1 MRSVL
6 KIIDFYLNQL
16 MNSTPSPSQKIILDN
31 LLSELKSLN
40 YPKVELVDIISI
52 SIILNY
58 LLSDYKLIKMYSQLI
73 KNSFEVIGDILSDA
87 LYVKIEP
94 KIISIENEFY
104 TNICPDRRQFE
115 HKLTEEIRD
124 LIIE

>member
-1 MRSVL
+1 
-6 KIIDFYLNQL
+6 

-31 LLSELKSLN
+31 LLSELKILN

-94 KIISIENEFY
+94 KIIAIENEFY

-115 HKLTEEIRD
+115 HKLTEEIRE

>member
-16 MNSTPSPSQKIILDN
+16 MNSEPSPKLKIILKN
-31 LLSELKSLN
+31 LLSELKGLK

-58 LLSDYKLIKMYSQLI
+58 LLSDDKLIKMYSPLI
-73 KNSFEVIGDILSDA
+73 KNSFEVIGEILSDA

-94 KIISIENEFY
+94 KIIAIENDFY

-115 HKLTEEIRD
+115 HKLTKEIRD